1 MSREPSSHWSL
12 TSSAVPPKWVK
23 LTGLSTEDYAN
34 SLSWSDESLFRLSRP
49 RISYD
54 AMNTEK
60 AERFWN
66 RLSLPRQF
74 ILAGSVVMFVAMIL
88 VGSWVSKRI
97 EQAAVQNFAII
108 AANYVESFIAP
119 ITQDLAEGDTL
130 SPPAKQAM
138 IEVFSTTALN
148 ERIVS
153 YKIWKE
159 GGLIVHASDPSLIG
173 KVFEPSEDLQAAWTG
188 KYAASLVNHVDAEDA
203 SEASLGISL
212 LEVYSPIHEVFSGRI
227 IAVAE
232 FYERAD
238 PLVAELRSARRN
250 SWLVVG
256 SAFLASGLLLAGI
269 VQAGGR
275 TIQEQRLRLQA
286 QLAQSEHLA
295 EQNIALRR
303 KAITANLRAT
313 AQLEQTIRH
322 VGSDLHD
329 GPAQHLSLAA
339 LRLDSAFDKNAGP
352 NARGEIRASID
363 RALEEIRAISRGLAL
378 PELEQMDL
386 ASLVRAAISE
396 REVQSGIDVN
406 VTFSGSEPKHLSY
419 TEKLCV
425 YRFLQ
430 EGLSNAV
437 RHGGVKSAEVRVEA
451 DTKIIEI
458 SIHDD
463 GSGFVMETVP
473 GLHATGGQGLTGLRD
488 RAESIGGSILVSS
501 NPRSGTTLTLTLLR
515 EQYNGNPTN
524 PRR

>member
-1 MSREPSSHWSL
+1 MSARKSEGFWS
-12 TSSAVPPKWVK
+12 
-23 LTGLSTEDYAN
+23 
-34 SLSWSDESLFRLSRP
+34 
-49 RISYD
+49 
-54 AMNTEK
+54 
-60 AERFWN
+60 
-66 RLSLPRQF
+66 RLSLPHQF
-74 ILAGSVVMFVAMIL
+74 MLAGSLVMFVAMVL

-119 ITQDLAEGDTL
+119 VTQDLAENDTL
-130 SPPAKQAM
+130 SPPAQQAM

-173 KVFEPSEDLQAAWTG
+173 KRFEPSDDLKAAWTG
-188 KYAASLVNHVDAEDA
+188 KFAASLDDYSDAEDA
-203 SEASLGISL
+203 HEASLGVSL

-238 PLVAELRSARRN
+238 PLVAELRSARTT

-269 VQAGGR
+269 VSAGGR
-275 TIQEQRLRLQA
+275 TIQDQRVRLQE
-286 QLAQSEHLA
+286 QLAQSEQLL
-295 EQNIALRR
+295 EQNVALRK

-339 LRLDSAFDKNAGP
+339 LRLDSAFDKNARP
-352 NARGEIRASID
+352 TARREIRASID

-378 PELEQMDL
+378 PELENMGL
-386 ASLVRAAISE
+386 AALVRGAISE
-396 REVQSGIDVN
+396 REVQSGIAIKVA
-406 VTFSGSEPKHLSY
+406 FAGSEPKELSY
-419 TEKLCV
+419 TEKLCI

-437 RHGGVKSAEVRVEA
+437 RHGGVSDAAVRVA
-451 DTKIIEI
+451 ASKKTIEV

-463 GSGFVMETVP
+463 GTGFDTSSNA
-473 GLHATGGQGLTGLRD
+473 GLHATGGQGLAGLRD
-488 RAESIGGSILVSS
+488 RAESIGGNIAVTSA
-501 NPRSGTTLTLTLLR
+501 PGSGTTLTLTLMR
-515 EQYNGNPTN
+515 E
-524 PRR
+524 

>member
-1 MSREPSSHWSL
+1 M
-12 TSSAVPPKWVK
+12 
-23 LTGLSTEDYAN
+23 
-34 SLSWSDESLFRLSRP
+34 
-49 RISYD
+49 
-54 AMNTEK
+54 
-60 AERFWN
+60 
-66 RLSLPRQF
+66 
-74 ILAGSVVMFVAMIL
+74 
-88 VGSWVSKRI
+88 
-97 EQAAVQNFAII
+97 
-108 AANYVESFIAP
+108 
-119 ITQDLAEGDTL
+119 
-130 SPPAKQAM
+130 
-138 IEVFSTTALN
+138 
-148 ERIVS
+148 
-153 YKIWKE
+153 
-159 GGLIVHASDPSLIG
+159 
-173 KVFEPSEDLQAAWTG
+173 
-188 KYAASLVNHVDAEDA
+188 
-203 SEASLGISL
+203 
-212 LEVYSPIHEVFSGRI
+212 
-227 IAVAE
+227 
-232 FYERAD
+232 
-238 PLVAELRSARRN
+238 
-250 SWLVVG
+250 
-256 SAFLASGLLLAGI
+256 
-269 VQAGGR
+269 
-275 TIQEQRLRLQA
+275 
-286 QLAQSEHLA
+286 
-295 EQNIALRR
+295 
-303 KAITANLRAT
+303 
-313 AQLEQTIRH
+313 
-322 VGSDLHD
+322 HD

-463 GSGFVMETVP
+463 GSGFDMETVP